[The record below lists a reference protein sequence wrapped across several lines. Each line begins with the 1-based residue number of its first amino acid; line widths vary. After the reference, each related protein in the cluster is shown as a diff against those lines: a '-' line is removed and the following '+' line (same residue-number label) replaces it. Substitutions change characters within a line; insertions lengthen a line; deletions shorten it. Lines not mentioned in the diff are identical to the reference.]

1 MTNLPIVSIVDDDA
15 AVRGATAR
23 LLRLHGFSVHTFASG
38 EAFLTSERVEDT
50 SCLITDVR
58 MPGMSGFDLQNRL
71 VDLGNRMPVIFITA
85 YPGQAGAAKSSE
97 ADAICLLAKPF
108 DGQHLIKCLQAAL
121 LGG

>member
-1 MTNLPIVSIVDDDA
+1 MQNLPIVSIVDDDA

-23 LLRLHGFSVHTFASG
+23 LLRLHGFSVHTFPSG

-71 VDLGNRMPVIFITA
+71 VDQGNRMPVIFITA
-85 YPGQAGAAKSSE
+85 YPGQVGEAKSPA
-97 ADAICLLAKPF
+97 ADTICLLAKPF

-121 LGG
+121 GE